1 MITIIQLPQSFQIV
15 ASRSAVR
22 AGIDMI
28 PLLIFSALGSGLGGA
43 LCSRKPIERELLAFS
58 FMLQLIGL
66 GLLYSVRLGG
76 AALASHYVYES
87 LAGLGFGLSLS
98 SITIVARRSVDEDD
112 LSVAMGLTTQ
122 LRVLGG
128 LIGIGAAQS
137 LLNRVTGQ
145 DLKSYVSA
153 EVRARLQ
160 SSVENIHTL
169 SKEQQ
174 DTVRRFYG
182 RGYRQQIIVSL
193 STAAL
198 GLVLALTM
206 AATREATV
214 EKETPDETPSEDSEL
229 QRLPPL
235 EPYQIDRVG
244 HVSDPSQK
252 P

>member
-58 FMLQLIGL
+58 FMLQF
-66 GLLYSVRLGG
+66 YSVRLGG

-145 DLKSYVSA
+145 DLKSYISA

-229 QRLPPL
+229 QILPPL